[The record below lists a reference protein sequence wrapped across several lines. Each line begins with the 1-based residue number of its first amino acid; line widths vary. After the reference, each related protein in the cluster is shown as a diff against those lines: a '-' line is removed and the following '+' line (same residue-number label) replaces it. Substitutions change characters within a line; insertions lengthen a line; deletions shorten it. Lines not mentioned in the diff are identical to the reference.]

1 MKNLRNKKNLLLDL
15 DGTVYQDLESVFGQV
30 SKLMTKYIS
39 STINHFILLT
49 GLLIMFVPIWIIFAS
64 STHSSLFI
72 NTNGL
77 QFFLGDNF
85 IDNYSRVLFKQS
97 GFFNEITA
105 LKMFFNSFVMAIGIA
120 TLSVITSLMAA
131 YGLVYFKVK
140 YATFIFWLIF
150 ITLLVPLELRI
161 MPSYIV
167 MSKLNLVNT
176 FAGLILPISA
186 SAIATFFFRQFYKSI
201 PDELLEAAK
210 LDGTS
215 SWRFFIDFLV
225 PLSKTMIA
233 AVFIF
238 MFVFGYNQYL
248 WPLIMTTS
256 EQYWTVVM
264 GLKTM
269 YGSISDRFAF
279 VIMSMI
285 PPVVIIVFLQ
295 KLFIQGIFQ
304 NK

>member
-1 MKNLRNKKNLLLDL
+1 MIRNFP
-15 DGTVYQDLESVFGQV
+15 TA
-30 SKLMTKYIS
+30 
-39 STINHFILLT
+39 INHFILIT
-49 GLLIMFVPIWIIFAS
+49 GLIVMILPVWIIFAS
-64 STHSSLFI
+64 STHTSLFI

-85 IDNYSRVLFKQS
+85 LDNYSRVLYKKA

-105 LKMFFNSFVMAIGIA
+105 LKMFLNSFIMATGIA
-120 TLSVITSLMAA
+120 ILSVVTSLMAA
-131 YGLVYFKVK
+131 YGLVYFRIK
-140 YATFIFWLIF
+140 YASFFFWLIF

-167 MSKLNLVNT
+167 MSKLGLVNSYV
-176 FAGLILPISA
+176 GLILPISA

-201 PDELLEAAK
+201 PEELLEAAK
-210 LDGTS
+210 LDGTG
-215 SWRFFIDFLV
+215 SWKFFIDFLV

-248 WPLIMTTS
+248 WPLIMTTT

-264 GLKTM
+264 GLKNM

-279 VIMSMI
+279 VIMSML
-285 PPVVIIVFLQ
+285 PPVIIIIFLQ
-295 KLFIQGIFQ
+295 RWFIQGIFQ

>member
-1 MKNLRNKKNLLLDL
+1 
-15 DGTVYQDLESVFGQV
+15 
-30 SKLMTKYIS
+30 
-39 STINHFILLT
+39 
-49 GLLIMFVPIWIIFAS
+49 
-64 STHSSLFI
+64 
-72 NTNGL
+72 
-77 QFFLGDNF
+77 
-85 IDNYSRVLFKQS
+85 
-97 GFFNEITA
+97 
-105 LKMFFNSFVMAIGIA
+105 MFFNSFVMATGIA

-210 LDGTS
+210 LDGTNS
-215 SWRFFIDFLV
+215 LRFFIDFLI

-238 MFVFGYNQYL
+238 MFRIWL
-248 WPLIMTTS
+248 
-256 EQYWTVVM
+256 
-264 GLKTM
+264 
-269 YGSISDRFAF
+269 
-279 VIMSMI
+279 
-285 PPVVIIVFLQ
+285 
-295 KLFIQGIFQ
+295 
-304 NK
+304 

>member
-1 MKNLRNKKNLLLDL
+1 MNKLFSNL
-15 DGTVYQDLESVFGQV
+15 
-30 SKLMTKYIS
+30 
-39 STINHFILLT
+39 NHLILIT
-49 GLLIMFVPIWIIFAS
+49 GLLIMIIPVWVIFAS
-64 STHSSLFI
+64 STHTSLFI

-77 QFFLGDNF
+77 QFILGDSF
-85 IDNYSRVLFKQS
+85 IENYSKVLFKKS
-97 GFFNEITA
+97 GFFQEITA
-105 LKMFFNSFVMAIGIA
+105 IKMFINSFIMASGIA
-120 TLSVITSLMAA
+120 TLSVATSLMAA
-131 YGLVYFKVK
+131 YGLVYFRIR
-140 YATFIFWLIF
+140 YASLFFWLIF

-161 MPSYIV
+161 MPTYEI
-167 MSKLNLVNT
+167 MSKLNLLNSYT
-176 FAGLILPISA
+176 GLILPISA

-210 LDGTS
+210 LDGAN
-215 SWRFFIDFLV
+215 SWKFFIDFLV

-269 YGSISDRFAF
+269 YGSISQRFAF

-285 PPVVIIVFLQ
+285 PPILIIIFLQ
-295 KLFIQGIFQ
+295 RWFIQGIFQ